1 MQLIKQPRVLDGD
14 DGLGGESPEKRY
26 LLIVNGLTSV
36 RRIWSVP
43 IATPS
48 RSSGT
53 PAVVRWPSRR
63 AKASFGKFLR
73 RRLEVNYMNRLP
85 IDNGSAC
92 NASTRAW
99 ETSANFLWDRTPMP
113 GYT

>member
-1 MQLIKQPRVLDGD
+1 MAQPPGKGV
-14 DGLGGESPEKRY
+14 
-26 LLIVNGLTSV
+26 
-36 RRIWSVP
+36 
-43 IATPS
+43 
-48 RSSGT
+48 
-53 PAVVRWPSRR
+53 
-63 AKASFGKFLR
+63 SFGKFLR